1 MMMLS
6 GFATMEGQT
15 GDRQTAAQKYI
26 DIKMQEEPFK
36 SGLVGVLAVTAKGDT
51 IAEFNSSR
59 KLIPASNTKLITT
72 GLAIKGLGKDYRLST
87 ALGYDGDVS
96 DGVLRGDLYI
106 VGGGD
111 PTLAS
116 SDPGS
121 LAADSLFS
129 VWKSMLTARGIR
141 RIDGRIIGD
150 GRYLDGPIELDSWA
164 YNDLG
169 TFSANDIAL
178 QATLGYELARNL
190 SGGITLRGVYGSI
203 GSYNSLAV
211 AADLGLN
218 LYIPESEWSVGIVA
232 KNLGGQIKAYDEDFE
247 KMPLDLQVGVSK
259 RLIGSPLRLSLT
271 LVDLNHTGYSLKD
284 HMVIGAEALL
294 SDQIYVAGG
303 YNFRRAHD
311 MKVYDGEG
319 NNSSHGAGLSFGVGV
334 NLERVKINI
343 AYSKLHVSAS
353 TLIAN
358 IAFTL

>member
-1 MMMLS
+1 MKRSLFVLLLSLFALFSIAQDDSQTEYTFLRLPVSAHAAAMGGDNITMPDDDALMMFHNPALII
-6 GFATMEGQT
+6 GATPKTVSLQYMRYIAGCNSAVAAYNMVFDDKWYVGAGIQYM
-15 GDRQTAAQKYI
+15 GYGSMRQT
-26 DIKMQEEPFK
+26 D
-36 SGLVGVLAVTAKGDT
+36 
-51 IAEFNSSR
+51 
-59 KLIPASNTKLITT
+59 
-72 GLAIKGLGKDYRLST
+72 
-87 ALGYDGDVS
+87 S
-96 DGVLRGDLYI
+96 DN
-106 VGGGD
+106 
-111 PTLAS
+111 
-116 SDPGS
+116 
-121 LAADSLFS
+121 
-129 VWKSMLTARGIR
+129 
-141 RIDGRIIGD
+141 
-150 GRYLDGPIELDSWA
+150 
-164 YNDLG
+164 NDLG

-203 GSYNSLAV
+203 GAYNSLAV

-319 NNSSHGAGLSFGVGV
+319 NNSSHGAGLSFGAGV

>member
-1 MMMLS
+1 MKRSLFVLLLSLFALFSYAQDDSQTEYTFLRLPVSAHAAAMGGDNITMPDDDALMMFHNPALII
-6 GFATMEGQT
+6 GATPKTVSLQYMRYIAGCNNAAAAYNMVFDDKWYVGAGIQYM
-15 GDRQTAAQKYI
+15 GYGSMRQT
-26 DIKMQEEPFK
+26 D
-36 SGLVGVLAVTAKGDT
+36 
-51 IAEFNSSR
+51 
-59 KLIPASNTKLITT
+59 
-72 GLAIKGLGKDYRLST
+72 
-87 ALGYDGDVS
+87 S
-96 DGVLRGDLYI
+96 DN
-106 VGGGD
+106 
-111 PTLAS
+111 
-116 SDPGS
+116 
-121 LAADSLFS
+121 
-129 VWKSMLTARGIR
+129 
-141 RIDGRIIGD
+141 
-150 GRYLDGPIELDSWA
+150 
-164 YNDLG
+164 NDLG

-203 GSYNSLAV
+203 GTYNSLAV

-319 NNSSHGAGLSFGVGV
+319 NNSSHGAGLSFGAGV

>member
-1 MMMLS
+1 MKRSLFVLLLSLFALFSNAQDDSQTEYTFLRLPVSAHAAAMGGDNITMPDDDALMMFHNPALII
-6 GFATMEGQT
+6 GATPKTVSLQYMRYIAGCNSAVAAYNMVFDDKWYVGAGIQYM
-15 GDRQTAAQKYI
+15 GYGSMRQT
-26 DIKMQEEPFK
+26 D
-36 SGLVGVLAVTAKGDT
+36 
-51 IAEFNSSR
+51 
-59 KLIPASNTKLITT
+59 
-72 GLAIKGLGKDYRLST
+72 
-87 ALGYDGDVS
+87 S
-96 DGVLRGDLYI
+96 DN
-106 VGGGD
+106 
-111 PTLAS
+111 
-116 SDPGS
+116 
-121 LAADSLFS
+121 
-129 VWKSMLTARGIR
+129 
-141 RIDGRIIGD
+141 
-150 GRYLDGPIELDSWA
+150 
-164 YNDLG
+164 NDLG

-203 GSYNSLAV
+203 GAYNSLAV

-319 NNSSHGAGLSFGVGV
+319 NNSSHGAGLSFGAGV

-353 TLIAN
+353 SLIAN

>member
-1 MMMLS
+1 MKRSLFVLLLSLFALFSYAQDDSQTEYTFLRLPVSAHAAAMGGDNITMPDDDALMMFHNPALII
-6 GFATMEGQT
+6 GATPKTVSLQYMRYIAGCNNAAAAYNMVFDDKWYVGAGIQYM
-15 GDRQTAAQKYI
+15 GYGSMRQT
-26 DIKMQEEPFK
+26 D
-36 SGLVGVLAVTAKGDT
+36 
-51 IAEFNSSR
+51 
-59 KLIPASNTKLITT
+59 
-72 GLAIKGLGKDYRLST
+72 
-87 ALGYDGDVS
+87 S
-96 DGVLRGDLYI
+96 DN
-106 VGGGD
+106 
-111 PTLAS
+111 
-116 SDPGS
+116 
-121 LAADSLFS
+121 
-129 VWKSMLTARGIR
+129 
-141 RIDGRIIGD
+141 
-150 GRYLDGPIELDSWA
+150 
-164 YNDLG
+164 NDLG

-203 GSYNSLAV
+203 GTYNSLAV

-319 NNSSHGAGLSFGVGV
+319 NNSSHGAGLSFGAGV
-334 NLERVKINI
+334 NLDRVKINI

>member
-1 MMMLS
+1 MKRSLFVLLLSLFALFSYAQDDSQTEYTFLRLPVSAHAAAMGGDNITMPDDDALMMFHNPALII
-6 GFATMEGQT
+6 GATPKTVSLQYMRYIAGCNSAVAAYNMVFDDKWYVGAGIQYM
-15 GDRQTAAQKYI
+15 GYGSMRQT
-26 DIKMQEEPFK
+26 D
-36 SGLVGVLAVTAKGDT
+36 
-51 IAEFNSSR
+51 
-59 KLIPASNTKLITT
+59 
-72 GLAIKGLGKDYRLST
+72 
-87 ALGYDGDVS
+87 S
-96 DGVLRGDLYI
+96 DN
-106 VGGGD
+106 
-111 PTLAS
+111 
-116 SDPGS
+116 
-121 LAADSLFS
+121 
-129 VWKSMLTARGIR
+129 
-141 RIDGRIIGD
+141 
-150 GRYLDGPIELDSWA
+150 
-164 YNDLG
+164 NDLG

-203 GSYNSLAV
+203 GAYNSLAV

-319 NNSSHGAGLSFGVGV
+319 NNSSHGAGLSFGAGV

>member
-1 MMMLS
+1 MKRSLFVLLLS
-6 GFATMEGQT
+6 LFALFSYAQDDSQTEYTFLRLPVSAHAAAMGGDNITMPDDDALLMFHNPALIIGATPKTVSLQYMRYIA
-15 GDRQTAAQKYI
+15 GCNNAAAAYNMVFDDKWYVGAGIQYMGYGSMRQT
-26 DIKMQEEPFK
+26 D
-36 SGLVGVLAVTAKGDT
+36 
-51 IAEFNSSR
+51 
-59 KLIPASNTKLITT
+59 
-72 GLAIKGLGKDYRLST
+72 
-87 ALGYDGDVS
+87 S
-96 DGVLRGDLYI
+96 DN
-106 VGGGD
+106 
-111 PTLAS
+111 
-116 SDPGS
+116 
-121 LAADSLFS
+121 
-129 VWKSMLTARGIR
+129 
-141 RIDGRIIGD
+141 
-150 GRYLDGPIELDSWA
+150 
-164 YNDLG
+164 NDLG

-203 GSYNSLAV
+203 GTYNSLAV

-247 KMPLDLQVGVSK
+247 KMPLDLQGGVSK

-319 NNSSHGAGLSFGVGV
+319 NNSSHGAGLSFGAGV

>member
-1 MMMLS
+1 MKRSLFVLLLSLFALFSIAQDDSQTEYTFLRLPVSAHAAAMGGDNITMPDDDALMMFHNPALII
-6 GFATMEGQT
+6 GATPKTVSLQYMRYIAGCNSAAAAYNMVFDDKWYVGAGIQYM
-15 GDRQTAAQKYI
+15 GYGNMRQT
-26 DIKMQEEPFK
+26 D
-36 SGLVGVLAVTAKGDT
+36 
-51 IAEFNSSR
+51 
-59 KLIPASNTKLITT
+59 
-72 GLAIKGLGKDYRLST
+72 
-87 ALGYDGDVS
+87 S
-96 DGVLRGDLYI
+96 DN
-106 VGGGD
+106 
-111 PTLAS
+111 
-116 SDPGS
+116 
-121 LAADSLFS
+121 
-129 VWKSMLTARGIR
+129 
-141 RIDGRIIGD
+141 
-150 GRYLDGPIELDSWA
+150 
-164 YNDLG
+164 NDLG

-203 GSYNSLAV
+203 GAYNSLAV

-247 KMPLDLQVGVSK
+247 KMPLDLQVGMSK

-319 NNSSHGAGLSFGVGV
+319 NNSSHGAGLSFGAGV

>member
-1 MMMLS
+1 MKRSLFVLLLS
-6 GFATMEGQT
+6 LFALFSYAQDDSQTEYTFLRLPVSAHAAAMGGDNITMPDDDALLMFHNPALIIGATPKTVSLQYMRYIA
-15 GDRQTAAQKYI
+15 GCNNAAAAYNMVFDDKWYVGAGIQYMGYGSMRQT
-26 DIKMQEEPFK
+26 D
-36 SGLVGVLAVTAKGDT
+36 
-51 IAEFNSSR
+51 
-59 KLIPASNTKLITT
+59 
-72 GLAIKGLGKDYRLST
+72 
-87 ALGYDGDVS
+87 S
-96 DGVLRGDLYI
+96 DN
-106 VGGGD
+106 
-111 PTLAS
+111 
-116 SDPGS
+116 
-121 LAADSLFS
+121 
-129 VWKSMLTARGIR
+129 
-141 RIDGRIIGD
+141 
-150 GRYLDGPIELDSWA
+150 
-164 YNDLG
+164 NDLG

-190 SGGITLRGVYGSI
+190 SGGITLRGVYGNI
-203 GSYNSLAV
+203 GAYNSLAV

-319 NNSSHGAGLSFGVGV
+319 NNSSHGAGLSFGAGV

>member
-1 MMMLS
+1 MKRSLFVLLLSLFALFSYAQDDSQTEYTFLRLPVSAHAAAMGGDNITMPDDDALMMFHNPALII
-6 GFATMEGQT
+6 GATPKTVSLQYMRYIAGCNSAVAAYNMVFDDKWYVGAGIQYM
-15 GDRQTAAQKYI
+15 GYGSMRQT
-26 DIKMQEEPFK
+26 D
-36 SGLVGVLAVTAKGDT
+36 
-51 IAEFNSSR
+51 
-59 KLIPASNTKLITT
+59 
-72 GLAIKGLGKDYRLST
+72 
-87 ALGYDGDVS
+87 S
-96 DGVLRGDLYI
+96 DN
-106 VGGGD
+106 
-111 PTLAS
+111 
-116 SDPGS
+116 
-121 LAADSLFS
+121 
-129 VWKSMLTARGIR
+129 
-141 RIDGRIIGD
+141 
-150 GRYLDGPIELDSWA
+150 
-164 YNDLG
+164 NDLG

-190 SGGITLRGVYGSI
+190 SGGITLRGIYGSI
-203 GSYNSLAV
+203 GAYNSLAV

-319 NNSSHGAGLSFGVGV
+319 NNSSHGAGLSFGAGV

>member
-1 MMMLS
+1 MKRSLFVLLLSLFALFSNAQDDSQTEYTFLRLPVSAHAAAMGGDNITMPDDDALMMFHNPALII
-6 GFATMEGQT
+6 GATPKTVSLQYMRYIAGCNSAAAVYNMVFDDKWYVGAGIQYM
-15 GDRQTAAQKYI
+15 GYGSMRQT
-26 DIKMQEEPFK
+26 D
-36 SGLVGVLAVTAKGDT
+36 
-51 IAEFNSSR
+51 
-59 KLIPASNTKLITT
+59 
-72 GLAIKGLGKDYRLST
+72 
-87 ALGYDGDVS
+87 S
-96 DGVLRGDLYI
+96 DN
-106 VGGGD
+106 
-111 PTLAS
+111 
-116 SDPGS
+116 
-121 LAADSLFS
+121 
-129 VWKSMLTARGIR
+129 
-141 RIDGRIIGD
+141 
-150 GRYLDGPIELDSWA
+150 
-164 YNDLG
+164 NDLG

-203 GSYNSLAV
+203 GPYTSLAV

-319 NNSSHGAGLSFGVGV
+319 NNSSHGAGLSFGAGV

>member
-1 MMMLS
+1 MKRSLFVLLLSLFALFSNAQDDSQTEYTFLRLPVSAHAAAMGGDNITMPDDDALMMFHNPALII
-6 GFATMEGQT
+6 GATPKTVSLQYMRYIAGCNSAVAAYNMVFDDKWYVGT
-15 GDRQTAAQKYI
+15 GIQYMGYGSMRQT
-26 DIKMQEEPFK
+26 D
-36 SGLVGVLAVTAKGDT
+36 
-51 IAEFNSSR
+51 
-59 KLIPASNTKLITT
+59 
-72 GLAIKGLGKDYRLST
+72 
-87 ALGYDGDVS
+87 S
-96 DGVLRGDLYI
+96 DN
-106 VGGGD
+106 
-111 PTLAS
+111 
-116 SDPGS
+116 
-121 LAADSLFS
+121 
-129 VWKSMLTARGIR
+129 
-141 RIDGRIIGD
+141 
-150 GRYLDGPIELDSWA
+150 
-164 YNDLG
+164 NDLG

-203 GSYNSLAV
+203 GAYNSLAV

-319 NNSSHGAGLSFGVGV
+319 NNSSHGAGLSFGAGV

-353 TLIAN
+353 SLIAN

>member
-1 MMMLS
+1 MKRSLFVLLLSLFALFSNAQDDSQTEYTFLRLPVSAHAAAMGGDNITMPDDDALMMFHNPALII
-6 GFATMEGQT
+6 GATPKTVSLQYMRYIAGCNSAVAAYNMVFDDKWYVGAGIQYM
-15 GDRQTAAQKYI
+15 GYGSMRQT
-26 DIKMQEEPFK
+26 D
-36 SGLVGVLAVTAKGDT
+36 
-51 IAEFNSSR
+51 
-59 KLIPASNTKLITT
+59 
-72 GLAIKGLGKDYRLST
+72 
-87 ALGYDGDVS
+87 S
-96 DGVLRGDLYI
+96 DN
-106 VGGGD
+106 
-111 PTLAS
+111 
-116 SDPGS
+116 
-121 LAADSLFS
+121 
-129 VWKSMLTARGIR
+129 
-141 RIDGRIIGD
+141 
-150 GRYLDGPIELDSWA
+150 
-164 YNDLG
+164 NDLG

-203 GSYNSLAV
+203 GAYNSLAV

-319 NNSSHGAGLSFGVGV
+319 NNSSHGAGLSFGAGV

>member
-1 MMMLS
+1 MKRSLFVLLLSLFALFSYAQDDSQTEYTFLRLPVSAHAAAMGGDNITMPDDDALMMFHNPALII
-6 GFATMEGQT
+6 GATPKTVSLQYMRYIAGCNSAVAAYNMVFDDKWYVGT
-15 GDRQTAAQKYI
+15 GIQYMGYGSMRQT
-26 DIKMQEEPFK
+26 D
-36 SGLVGVLAVTAKGDT
+36 
-51 IAEFNSSR
+51 
-59 KLIPASNTKLITT
+59 
-72 GLAIKGLGKDYRLST
+72 
-87 ALGYDGDVS
+87 S
-96 DGVLRGDLYI
+96 DN
-106 VGGGD
+106 
-111 PTLAS
+111 
-116 SDPGS
+116 
-121 LAADSLFS
+121 
-129 VWKSMLTARGIR
+129 
-141 RIDGRIIGD
+141 
-150 GRYLDGPIELDSWA
+150 
-164 YNDLG
+164 NDLG

-203 GSYNSLAV
+203 GAYNSLAV

-319 NNSSHGAGLSFGVGV
+319 NNSSHGAGLSFGAGV

>member
-1 MMMLS
+1 MKRSLFVLLLSLFALFSNAQDDSQTEYTFLRLPVSAHAAAMGGDNITMPDDDALMMFHNPALII
-6 GFATMEGQT
+6 GATPKTVSLQYMRYIAGCNSAAASYNMVFDDKWYVGAGIQYM
-15 GDRQTAAQKYI
+15 GYGSMRQT
-26 DIKMQEEPFK
+26 D
-36 SGLVGVLAVTAKGDT
+36 
-51 IAEFNSSR
+51 
-59 KLIPASNTKLITT
+59 
-72 GLAIKGLGKDYRLST
+72 
-87 ALGYDGDVS
+87 S
-96 DGVLRGDLYI
+96 DN
-106 VGGGD
+106 
-111 PTLAS
+111 
-116 SDPGS
+116 
-121 LAADSLFS
+121 
-129 VWKSMLTARGIR
+129 
-141 RIDGRIIGD
+141 
-150 GRYLDGPIELDSWA
+150 
-164 YNDLG
+164 NDLG

-203 GSYNSLAV
+203 GAYNSLAV

-319 NNSSHGAGLSFGVGV
+319 NNSSHGAGLSFGAGV

>member
-1 MMMLS
+1 MKRSLFVLLLSLFALFSYAQDDSQTEYTFLRLPVSAHAAAMGGDNITMPDDDALMMFHNPALII
-6 GFATMEGQT
+6 GATPKTVSLQYMRYIAGCNNAAAAYNMVFDDKWYVGAGIQYM
-15 GDRQTAAQKYI
+15 GYGSMRQT
-26 DIKMQEEPFK
+26 D
-36 SGLVGVLAVTAKGDT
+36 
-51 IAEFNSSR
+51 
-59 KLIPASNTKLITT
+59 
-72 GLAIKGLGKDYRLST
+72 
-87 ALGYDGDVS
+87 S
-96 DGVLRGDLYI
+96 DN
-106 VGGGD
+106 
-111 PTLAS
+111 
-116 SDPGS
+116 
-121 LAADSLFS
+121 
-129 VWKSMLTARGIR
+129 
-141 RIDGRIIGD
+141 
-150 GRYLDGPIELDSWA
+150 
-164 YNDLG
+164 NDLG

-190 SGGITLRGVYGSI
+190 SGGITLRGVYGNI
-203 GSYNSLAV
+203 GAYNSLAV

-319 NNSSHGAGLSFGVGV
+319 NNSSHGAGLSFGAGV

>member
-1 MMMLS
+1 MKRSLFVLLLSLFALFSYAQDDSQTEYTFLRLPVSAHAAAMGGDNITMPDDDALMMFHNPALII
-6 GFATMEGQT
+6 GATPKTVSLQYMRYIAGCNNAAAAYNMVFDDKWYVGAGIQYM
-15 GDRQTAAQKYI
+15 GYGSMRQT
-26 DIKMQEEPFK
+26 D
-36 SGLVGVLAVTAKGDT
+36 
-51 IAEFNSSR
+51 
-59 KLIPASNTKLITT
+59 
-72 GLAIKGLGKDYRLST
+72 
-87 ALGYDGDVS
+87 S
-96 DGVLRGDLYI
+96 DN
-106 VGGGD
+106 
-111 PTLAS
+111 
-116 SDPGS
+116 
-121 LAADSLFS
+121 
-129 VWKSMLTARGIR
+129 
-141 RIDGRIIGD
+141 
-150 GRYLDGPIELDSWA
+150 
-164 YNDLG
+164 NDLG

-203 GSYNSLAV
+203 GAYNSLAV

-319 NNSSHGAGLSFGVGV
+319 NNSSHGAGLSFGAGV

>member
-1 MMMLS
+1 MKRSLFVLLLSLFALFSNAQDDSQTEYTFLRLPVSAHAAAMGGDNITMPDDDALMMFHNPALII
-6 GFATMEGQT
+6 GATPKTVSLQYMRYIAGCNSTAAAYNMVFDDKWYVGAGIQYM
-15 GDRQTAAQKYI
+15 GYGSMRQT
-26 DIKMQEEPFK
+26 D
-36 SGLVGVLAVTAKGDT
+36 
-51 IAEFNSSR
+51 
-59 KLIPASNTKLITT
+59 
-72 GLAIKGLGKDYRLST
+72 
-87 ALGYDGDVS
+87 S
-96 DGVLRGDLYI
+96 DN
-106 VGGGD
+106 
-111 PTLAS
+111 
-116 SDPGS
+116 
-121 LAADSLFS
+121 
-129 VWKSMLTARGIR
+129 
-141 RIDGRIIGD
+141 
-150 GRYLDGPIELDSWA
+150 
-164 YNDLG
+164 NDLG

-203 GSYNSLAV
+203 GAYNSLAV

-218 LYIPESEWSVGIVA
+218 LYTPESEWSVSIVA

-319 NNSSHGAGLSFGVGV
+319 NNSSHGAGLSFGAGV

>member
-1 MMMLS
+1 MKRSLFVLLLSLFALFSYAQDDSQTEYTFLRLPVSAHAAAMGGDIITMPDDDALMMFHNPALII
-6 GFATMEGQT
+6 GATPKTVSLQYMRYIAGCNNAAAAYNMVFDDKWYVGAGIQYM
-15 GDRQTAAQKYI
+15 GYGSMRQT
-26 DIKMQEEPFK
+26 D
-36 SGLVGVLAVTAKGDT
+36 
-51 IAEFNSSR
+51 
-59 KLIPASNTKLITT
+59 
-72 GLAIKGLGKDYRLST
+72 
-87 ALGYDGDVS
+87 S
-96 DGVLRGDLYI
+96 DN
-106 VGGGD
+106 
-111 PTLAS
+111 
-116 SDPGS
+116 
-121 LAADSLFS
+121 
-129 VWKSMLTARGIR
+129 
-141 RIDGRIIGD
+141 
-150 GRYLDGPIELDSWA
+150 
-164 YNDLG
+164 NDLG

-203 GSYNSLAV
+203 GAYNSLAV

-311 MKVYDGEG
+311 MKVYDSEG
-319 NNSSHGAGLSFGVGV
+319 NNSSHGAGLSFGAGV

>member
-1 MMMLS
+1 MFTGKNYNPNLGTKEIAKEIRQSIKNDKELAECKWSVKTEYYS
-6 GFATMEGQT
+6 GGSSIHIALTEAPFEAFTDKFKREHEREYTQHAFEEGC
-15 GDRQTAAQKYI
+15 
-26 DIKMQEEPFK
+26 
-36 SGLVGVLAVTAKGDT
+36 
-51 IAEFNSSR
+51 
-59 KLIPASNTKLITT
+59 ITPQ
-72 GLAIKGLGKDYRLST
+72 AIKLMNKVREITRSYL
-87 ALGYDGDVS
+87 YDNS
-96 DGVLRGDLYI
+96 DN
-106 VGGGD
+106 
-111 PTLAS
+111 
-116 SDPGS
+116 
-121 LAADSLFS
+121 
-129 VWKSMLTARGIR
+129 
-141 RIDGRIIGD
+141 
-150 GRYLDGPIELDSWA
+150 
-164 YNDLG
+164 NDLG

-203 GSYNSLAV
+203 GPYNSLAV
-211 AADLGLN
+211 TADLGLN

-319 NNSSHGAGLSFGVGV
+319 NNSSHGAGLSFGAGV

>member
-1 MMMLS
+1 MKRSLFVLLLSLFALFSNAQDDSQTEYTFLRLPVSAHAAAMGGDNITMPDDDALMMFHNPALII
-6 GFATMEGQT
+6 GATPKTVSLQYMRYIAGCNSAAAAYMVFDDKWYVGAGIQYM
-15 GDRQTAAQKYI
+15 GYGSMRQT
-26 DIKMQEEPFK
+26 D
-36 SGLVGVLAVTAKGDT
+36 
-51 IAEFNSSR
+51 
-59 KLIPASNTKLITT
+59 
-72 GLAIKGLGKDYRLST
+72 
-87 ALGYDGDVS
+87 S
-96 DGVLRGDLYI
+96 DN
-106 VGGGD
+106 
-111 PTLAS
+111 
-116 SDPGS
+116 
-121 LAADSLFS
+121 
-129 VWKSMLTARGIR
+129 
-141 RIDGRIIGD
+141 
-150 GRYLDGPIELDSWA
+150 
-164 YNDLG
+164 NDLG

-203 GSYNSLAV
+203 GAYNSLAV

-294 SDQIYVAGG
+294 SDQVYVAGG

-319 NNSSHGAGLSFGVGV
+319 NNSSHGAGLSFGAGV

>member
-1 MMMLS
+1 MKRSLFVLLLSLFALFSYAQDDSQTEYTFLRLPVSAHAAAMGGDNITMPDDDALMMFHNPALII
-6 GFATMEGQT
+6 GATPKTVSLQYMRYIAGCNNAAAAYNMVFDDKWYVGAGIQYM
-15 GDRQTAAQKYI
+15 GYGSMRQT
-26 DIKMQEEPFK
+26 D
-36 SGLVGVLAVTAKGDT
+36 
-51 IAEFNSSR
+51 
-59 KLIPASNTKLITT
+59 
-72 GLAIKGLGKDYRLST
+72 
-87 ALGYDGDVS
+87 S
-96 DGVLRGDLYI
+96 DN
-106 VGGGD
+106 
-111 PTLAS
+111 
-116 SDPGS
+116 
-121 LAADSLFS
+121 
-129 VWKSMLTARGIR
+129 
-141 RIDGRIIGD
+141 
-150 GRYLDGPIELDSWA
+150 
-164 YNDLG
+164 NDLG

-190 SGGITLRGVYGSI
+190 SGGITLRGVYGNI
-203 GSYNSLAV
+203 GAYNSLAV

-319 NNSSHGAGLSFGVGV
+319 NNSSHGAGLSFGAGV
-334 NLERVKINI
+334 NLDRVKINI

>member
-1 MMMLS
+1 MKRSLFVLLLSLFALFSYAQDDSQTEYTFLRLPVSAHAAAMGGDNITMPDDDALMMFHNPALII
-6 GFATMEGQT
+6 GATPKTVSLQYMRYIAGCNGAAAAYNMVFDDKWYVGAGIQYM
-15 GDRQTAAQKYI
+15 GYGSMRQT
-26 DIKMQEEPFK
+26 D
-36 SGLVGVLAVTAKGDT
+36 
-51 IAEFNSSR
+51 
-59 KLIPASNTKLITT
+59 
-72 GLAIKGLGKDYRLST
+72 
-87 ALGYDGDVS
+87 S
-96 DGVLRGDLYI
+96 DN
-106 VGGGD
+106 
-111 PTLAS
+111 
-116 SDPGS
+116 
-121 LAADSLFS
+121 
-129 VWKSMLTARGIR
+129 
-141 RIDGRIIGD
+141 
-150 GRYLDGPIELDSWA
+150 
-164 YNDLG
+164 NDLG

-203 GSYNSLAV
+203 GAYNSLAV

-319 NNSSHGAGLSFGVGV
+319 NNSSHGAGLSFGAGV
-334 NLERVKINI
+334 NLDRVKINI

>member
-1 MMMLS
+1 MVFDDKWYVGAGIQYMGYGSM
-6 GFATMEGQT
+6 
-15 GDRQTAAQKYI
+15 RQT
-26 DIKMQEEPFK
+26 D
-36 SGLVGVLAVTAKGDT
+36 
-51 IAEFNSSR
+51 
-59 KLIPASNTKLITT
+59 
-72 GLAIKGLGKDYRLST
+72 
-87 ALGYDGDVS
+87 S
-96 DGVLRGDLYI
+96 DN
-106 VGGGD
+106 
-111 PTLAS
+111 
-116 SDPGS
+116 
-121 LAADSLFS
+121 
-129 VWKSMLTARGIR
+129 
-141 RIDGRIIGD
+141 
-150 GRYLDGPIELDSWA
+150 
-164 YNDLG
+164 NDLG

-203 GSYNSLAV
+203 GAYNSLAV

-294 SDQIYVAGG
+294 SDQIYVTGG

-319 NNSSHGAGLSFGVGV
+319 NNSSHGAGLSFGAGV

>member
-1 MMMLS
+1 MKRSLFVLLLSLFALFSNAQDDSQTEYTFLRLPVSAHAAAMGGDNITMPDDDALMMFHNPALII
-6 GFATMEGQT
+6 GATPKTVSLQYMRYIAGCNSAAAVYNMVFDDKWYVGAGIQYM
-15 GDRQTAAQKYI
+15 GYGSMRQT
-26 DIKMQEEPFK
+26 D
-36 SGLVGVLAVTAKGDT
+36 
-51 IAEFNSSR
+51 
-59 KLIPASNTKLITT
+59 
-72 GLAIKGLGKDYRLST
+72 
-87 ALGYDGDVS
+87 S
-96 DGVLRGDLYI
+96 DN
-106 VGGGD
+106 
-111 PTLAS
+111 
-116 SDPGS
+116 
-121 LAADSLFS
+121 
-129 VWKSMLTARGIR
+129 
-141 RIDGRIIGD
+141 
-150 GRYLDGPIELDSWA
+150 
-164 YNDLG
+164 NDLG

-203 GSYNSLAV
+203 GPYNSLAV

-218 LYIPESEWSVGIVA
+218 LYTPESEWSVSIVA

-319 NNSSHGAGLSFGVGV
+319 NNSSHGAGLSFGAGV

>member
-1 MMMLS
+1 MKRSLFVLLLS
-6 GFATMEGQT
+6 LFALFSYAQDDSQTEYTFLRLPVSAHAAAMGGDNITMPDDDALLMFHNPALIIGATPKTVSLQYMRYIA
-15 GDRQTAAQKYI
+15 GCNNAAAAYNMVFDDKWYVGAGIQYMGYGSMRQT
-26 DIKMQEEPFK
+26 D
-36 SGLVGVLAVTAKGDT
+36 
-51 IAEFNSSR
+51 
-59 KLIPASNTKLITT
+59 
-72 GLAIKGLGKDYRLST
+72 
-87 ALGYDGDVS
+87 S
-96 DGVLRGDLYI
+96 DN
-106 VGGGD
+106 
-111 PTLAS
+111 
-116 SDPGS
+116 
-121 LAADSLFS
+121 
-129 VWKSMLTARGIR
+129 
-141 RIDGRIIGD
+141 
-150 GRYLDGPIELDSWA
+150 
-164 YNDLG
+164 NDLG

-203 GSYNSLAV
+203 GTYNSLAV

-319 NNSSHGAGLSFGVGV
+319 NNSSHGAGLSFGAGV

>member
-1 MMMLS
+1 MKRSLFVLLLSLFALFSNAQDDSQTEYTFLRLPVSAHAAAMGGDNITMPDDDALMMFHNPALII
-6 GFATMEGQT
+6 GATPKTVSLQYMRYIAGCNSAAAVYNMVFDDKWYVGAGIQYM
-15 GDRQTAAQKYI
+15 GYGSMRQT
-26 DIKMQEEPFK
+26 D
-36 SGLVGVLAVTAKGDT
+36 
-51 IAEFNSSR
+51 
-59 KLIPASNTKLITT
+59 
-72 GLAIKGLGKDYRLST
+72 
-87 ALGYDGDVS
+87 S
-96 DGVLRGDLYI
+96 DN
-106 VGGGD
+106 
-111 PTLAS
+111 
-116 SDPGS
+116 
-121 LAADSLFS
+121 
-129 VWKSMLTARGIR
+129 
-141 RIDGRIIGD
+141 
-150 GRYLDGPIELDSWA
+150 
-164 YNDLG
+164 NDLG

-203 GSYNSLAV
+203 GAYNSLAV

-319 NNSSHGAGLSFGVGV
+319 NNSSHGAGLSFGAGV